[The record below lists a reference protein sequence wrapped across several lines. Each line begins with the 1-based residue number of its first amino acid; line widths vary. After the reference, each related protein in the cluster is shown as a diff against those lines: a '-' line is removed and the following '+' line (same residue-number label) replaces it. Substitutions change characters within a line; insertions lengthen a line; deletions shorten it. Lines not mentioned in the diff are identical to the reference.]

1 MLIVVDLV
9 TCSLWC
15 SFVVFLCVFFFKQKT
30 AYEMRISDWSSDVCS
45 SDLLIIEDRYQIRP
59 PRPFSPG
66 IEVAGIVDE
75 VGEGVDAAL
84 VGQRA
89 VAFVP
94 YGGIAEYVVADV
106 HLTAPIAAGL
116 DDAFAASLVVT

>member
-1 MLIVVDLV
+1 MPRPTPGAGQVRLKVAVAGLNFPD
-9 TCSLWC
+9 
-15 SFVVFLCVFFFKQKT
+15 
-30 AYEMRISDWSSDVCS
+30 A
-45 SDLLIIEDRYQIRP
+45 LIIEDRYQIRP

-89 VAFVP
+89 VAFLP
-94 YGGIAEYVVADV
+94 SGGNAAYVVDV
-106 HLTAPIAAGL
+106 VNLKAPFVASL
-116 DDAFAASLVVT
+116 DVAFAASRVVTHCPSCDRKTAVLRKCV

>member
-1 MLIVVDLV
+1 MPRPTPGAGQVRLKVAVAGLNFPD
-9 TCSLWC
+9 
-15 SFVVFLCVFFFKQKT
+15 
-30 AYEMRISDWSSDVCS
+30 A
-45 SDLLIIEDRYQIRP
+45 LIIEDRYQIHP

-89 VAFVP
+89 VAFVT
-94 YGGIAEYVVADV
+94 YAGVAEYGVAYV
-106 HLTAPIAAGL
+106 YLQEQIVAGL
-116 DDAFAASLVVT
+116 ADAFAPSR

>member
-1 MLIVVDLV
+1 MPRPTPGAGQVRLKVAVAGLNFPD
-9 TCSLWC
+9 
-15 SFVVFLCVFFFKQKT
+15 
-30 AYEMRISDWSSDVCS
+30 A
-45 SDLLIIEDRYQIRP
+45 LIIEDRYQIRP

-75 VGEGVDAAL
+75 VGEGVDAQL

-94 YGGIAEYVVADV
+94 YGGLPDQGVAAV
-106 HLTAPIAAGL
+106 TLKVPLPAGL
-116 DDAFAASLVVT
+116 ADALSACLVAPYGPVSDREGVRL